1 MDRDWGRLGKA
12 LKAARQDEN
21 VKLSQEEMAAELGVG
36 RSAIQMIER
45 GVAKTKPS
53 PTMRAY
59 ARRVG
64 WTDDSVDTV
73 LAGGDPTQATDTAA
87 PEEAGT
93 VSADTSRLPLRI
105 VHELEDDGALLDS
118 VVVQLSDDARMVV
131 VVKGKP
137 NASPAEIKRNLEA
150 WHKAQRHLRAI
161 HDEGAPEDV
170 ANGA

>member
-12 LKAARQDEN
+12 LRAARQDEH
-21 VKLSQEEMAAELGVG
+21 VKLSQEEMAEALGVG

-45 GVAKTKPS
+45 GAEKKKPT

-59 ARRVG
+59 ARYVG
-64 WTDDSVDTV
+64 WTDDSVETV
-73 LAGGDPTQATDTAA
+73 LAGGDPTQVTDIPAA
-87 PEEAGT
+87 EEAGT
-93 VSADTSRLPLRI
+93 VSAGGSRLPLRI

-118 VVVQLSDDARMVV
+118 VVVQLGDDARMVV

-137 NASPAEIKRNLEA
+137 NATPAEIKRNLEA

-161 HDEGAPEDV
+161 HDEDEPGDV